1 MRRVGTGHM
10 KRFSSGTIGILQ
22 GSRVLFSDFADGGVM
37 WTGQGDRESRHMIS
51 FKEKFIEPPS
61 VMVSISMW
69 DIDHKHTSRSDIT
82 AEKITEKGFQLVF
95 RTWGDTRV
103 ARIRAEWIAL
113 GPVRDDDEWDVD

>member
-1 MRRVGTGHM
+1 M
-10 KRFSSGTIGILQ
+10 KRFSSGSVGIQQ
-22 GSRVLFSDFADGGVM
+22 GTRVLFSDFADGGVM

-103 ARIRAEWIAL
+103 ARIRADWIAL